1 MFLIEWAVNKKS
13 DFQNQGPRILLN
25 QSTCNQYITRDC
37 ERQKNKCTCHMA
49 RRRNFLKKNVSQEI
63 FIRIGFKISGILY
76 QEFETCIYSRI
87 FFWYEERANLQNF

>member
-49 RRRNFLKKNVSQEI
+49 RNIYKNR
-63 FIRIGFKISGILY
+63 F
-76 QEFETCIYSRI
+76 
-87 FFWYEERANLQNF
+87 